1 MYLEYLPKMINDKE
15 DLINTLQANVL
26 RLKKLYESEKE
37 ACSVIQSEKS
47 DLSEKLNNKEAEC
60 ISLEAKLNTLRMAR
74 TLTGKNESFDAKT
87 KVTYLVRE
95 IDKCIALLNR

>member
-1 MYLEYLPKMINDKE
+1 MVNDKE
-15 DLINTLQANVL
+15 ELIKTLQANVL
-26 RLKKLYESEKE
+26 RLKKLYEREKE

-47 DLSEKLNNKEAEC
+47 DLSEMLNNKEADC
-60 ISLEAKLNTLRMAR
+60 ISLEAKLNTLKMAK
-74 TLTGKNESFDAKT
+74 TLSKTNGTFDAKT